1 MTTDAATLNALLGR
15 IALQDRA
22 AFNAL
27 YTAIGAQMLAVAH
40 RLLRDRAMAEDVLQE
55 VFVTLWTRAGR
66 YPPVQTNPFG
76 WLTSMVRN
84 KAIDKLRARQA
95 PEVPLQWTDANG
107 EEHSHDVADASGSP
121 LEQLIGAES
130 EGGLARC
137 LGRLDPV
144 QRQVVMLAYYDGLT
158 HVQLAAQ
165 LKHPLGTIKAWV
177 RRSLLKLKDCLCAEG
192 LPA

>member
-1 MTTDAATLNALLGR
+1 MTTDADTLNGLLSR

-22 AFNAL
+22 ALNAL
-27 YTAIGAQMLAVAH
+27 YAATGAQMLAVAD

-55 VFVTLWTRAGR
+55 VFVTIWTRAGR

-84 KAIDKLRARQA
+84 KAIDMIRAKKA
-95 PEVPLQWTDANG
+95 PEVPLQWTDADG

-121 LEQLIGAES
+121 LEQLLGAES
-130 EGGLARC
+130 DGRLSDC
-137 LGRLDPV
+137 LGRLEQV
-144 QRQVVMLAYYDGLT
+144 QRQVVMMAYYDGLT
-158 HVQLAAQ
+158 HVQLAEQ

-177 RRSLLKLKDCLCAEG
+177 RRSLLKLKDCLGAEG